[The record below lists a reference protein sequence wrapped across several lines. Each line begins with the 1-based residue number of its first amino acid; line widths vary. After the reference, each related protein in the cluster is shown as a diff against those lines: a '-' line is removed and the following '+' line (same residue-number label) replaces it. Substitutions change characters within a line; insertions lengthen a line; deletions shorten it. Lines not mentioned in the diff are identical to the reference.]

1 MQEELKRDR
10 QREARDGALAEK
22 KRKKGND
29 DHKQQEEQEFKRMNT
44 LSLSPDEK
52 KELIGKVTKMTGRWK
67 RHKRR
72 LAHEPAQRQRHAAKI
87 KNDAEAAKR
96 NRGDDDDDDD
106 ASDDGTPPDSPA
118 RNVERP
124 IDIRQM
130 LRCCVTLSFRA
141 SGAVAQQ
148 AETNQEI
155 ERVFPNELRRIMQIS
170 SDKVKVPVE
179 MRCRGS
185 IGRRTYEPVNA
196 TITLD

>member
-10 QREARDGALAEK
+10 QLEARDGALAEK

-29 DHKQQEEQEFKRMNT
+29 DHKQHEEQEFKRMTT
-44 LSLSPDEK
+44 LSLFPHEK
-52 KELIGKVTKMTGRWK
+52 KELIGKVTKMTGRWQ

-72 LAHEPAQRQRHAAKI
+72 LAQEPAQRQRHAAKI
-87 KNDAEAAKR
+87 KNDAEEATR
-96 NRGDDDDDDD
+96 NRGNDDDDDD

-118 RNVERP
+118 TNVERP
-124 IDIRQM
+124 TDIRTM

-141 SGAVAQQ
+141 SGVVAQK

-155 ERVFPNELRRIMQIS
+155 ERVFPTELKRIMQIS

-179 MRCRGS
+179 MTCRGS
-185 IGRRTYEPVNA
+185 IGMRTDEPVNA